1 MIADLDTIKAALPD
15 YLQRYHCDRITR
27 ISAGKI
33 EMHCPFHED
42 KHPSFTA
49 DNRKG
54 TWLFKCFSCG
64 AAGTLLDLHAQ
75 TSGERANSR
84 ASIEAA
90 AASVG
95 VVLPDRPKPTLQQRR
110 QWLNLKHKTAE
121 KERRIKFKLVNQENI
136 TAKIQSV
143 LESKLAPYLS
153 EHWKVELWER
163 SPITITH
170 NECAPHDFLLSMF
183 KPDDILWLGLP
194 KDSGRAEHADNFRT
208 CSEWLKLDVLPQ
220 RIAAGTFKPGS
231 NSRSMDSVNSTPFI
245 VIESDDLIGHKPS
258 TPEERERNKSLSS
271 ALIGYAQDKLG
282 LTLRAVIDTG
292 NKSLHAWFDRPPQAA
307 LDAIKRMAAGLHI
320 DSAILDRC
328 QAAPLRMPHCVHEK
342 TNKTARL
349 LYLNPI
355 IQ

>member
-143 LESKLAPYLS
+143 LESKLAP
-153 EHWKVELWER
+153 
-163 SPITITH
+163 
-170 NECAPHDFLLSMF
+170 
-183 KPDDILWLGLP
+183 
-194 KDSGRAEHADNFRT
+194 
-208 CSEWLKLDVLPQ
+208 
-220 RIAAGTFKPGS
+220 
-231 NSRSMDSVNSTPFI
+231 
-245 VIESDDLIGHKPS
+245 
-258 TPEERERNKSLSS
+258 
-271 ALIGYAQDKLG
+271 
-282 LTLRAVIDTG
+282 
-292 NKSLHAWFDRPPQAA
+292 
-307 LDAIKRMAAGLHI
+307 
-320 DSAILDRC
+320 
-328 QAAPLRMPHCVHEK
+328 
-342 TNKTARL
+342 
-349 LYLNPI
+349 
-355 IQ
+355 